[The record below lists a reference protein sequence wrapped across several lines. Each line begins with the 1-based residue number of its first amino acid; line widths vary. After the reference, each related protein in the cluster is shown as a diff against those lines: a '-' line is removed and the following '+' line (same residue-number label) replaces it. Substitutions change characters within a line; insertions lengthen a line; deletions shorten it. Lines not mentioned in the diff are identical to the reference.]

1 MVKVGSAA
9 SAKVII
15 AVSFPVLRT
24 NAPGL
29 VLRLLSPYGS
39 GVSNGPRYAIEE
51 ACRCGMES
59 KGTSKTKIKE
69 TWRARDVN

>member
-9 SAKVII
+9 SAK
-15 AVSFPVLRT
+15 AQTTVSFPVLRT

-51 ACRCGMES
+51 ACKCGM
-59 KGTSKTKIKE
+59 
-69 TWRARDVN
+69 